1 MGHLVLSIVFITALQ
16 CWLVSAAKAAA
27 GQTPSCTSMTSEISG
42 HNKTNVVLLNSEMFV
57 IIVLQG

>member
-1 MGHLVLSIVFITALQ
+1 MESSVAPGYL
-16 CWLVSAAKAAA
+16 
-27 GQTPSCTSMTSEISG
+27 SCTSMTSEISG